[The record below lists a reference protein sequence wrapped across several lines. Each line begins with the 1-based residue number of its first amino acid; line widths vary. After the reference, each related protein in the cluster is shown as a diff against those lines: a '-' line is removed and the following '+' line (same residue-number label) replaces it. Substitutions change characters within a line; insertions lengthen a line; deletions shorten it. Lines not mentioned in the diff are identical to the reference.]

1 MRAEKVVRTLLSN
14 AAGVVALVATRVF
27 PGPIPQGTALPAISF
42 EHISSA
48 PLPRL
53 DASAGFNLVRT
64 RIEVTAVA
72 KTYGEQKSL
81 VEEIRK
87 ALDYQRGNIAGI
99 EVIAILRESVGPD
112 LRDDDRQIYAQ
123 AVDFM
128 VTHREV

>member
-1 MRAEKVVRTLLSN
+1 MRAEKVVKTLLSN
-14 AAGVVALVATRVF
+14 AAGVVALVGTRVY

-42 EHISSA
+42 EHISTV
-48 PLPRL
+48 PLQTL
-53 DASAGFNLVRT
+53 DASAGFNLART
-64 RIEVTAVA
+64 RIEVNAVA
-72 KTYGEQKSL
+72 KTYGEQKAL

-87 ALDYQRGNIAGI
+87 ALEYQRGTIAGV

-112 LRDDDRQIYAQ
+112 LRDDDRQIYTQ